1 MSSLLVSSLLLLE
14 VLASL
19 TMGIGL
25 VNNDFDAPSEK
36 AVAAVIPVMVTPQ
49 SPPIFL
55 PEIIKHLYTF

>member
-1 MSSLLVSSLLLLE
+1 MSSLLASSSLLLE

-36 AVAAVIPVMVTPQ
+36 AVAAVIPVIATPQ

-55 PEIIKHLYTF
+55 PK